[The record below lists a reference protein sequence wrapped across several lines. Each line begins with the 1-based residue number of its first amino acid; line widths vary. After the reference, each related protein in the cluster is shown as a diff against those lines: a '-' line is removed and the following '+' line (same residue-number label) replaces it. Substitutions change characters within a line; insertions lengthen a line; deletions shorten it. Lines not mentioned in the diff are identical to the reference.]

1 MENKYQRL
9 TINKLSKLTGISRI
23 TLMTWREL
31 GWLRPSCRIGSRFL
45 YSWEDFR
52 RAEKLSLI
60 NGGYYD
66 TKSTWIKNLTTFLK
80 FLLTNERIKMLNED
94 LIKILTKIKEILDL
108 TNQHLGENFA
118 ERIRNSEPTTD
129 FLGKLLDIKK
139 QIWNLQSLIKN
150 SNKPL
155 YYD

>member
-1 MENKYQRL
+1 
-9 TINKLSKLTGISRI
+9 
-23 TLMTWREL
+23 
-31 GWLRPSCRIGSRFL
+31 
-45 YSWEDFR
+45 
-52 RAEKLSLI
+52 
-60 NGGYYD
+60 
-66 TKSTWIKNLTTFLK
+66 
-80 FLLTNERIKMLNED
+80 MLNED

-139 QIWNLQSLIKN
+139 QIWDLQSLIKN

>member
-1 MENKYQRL
+1 
-9 TINKLSKLTGISRI
+9 
-23 TLMTWREL
+23 
-31 GWLRPSCRIGSRFL
+31 
-45 YSWEDFR
+45 
-52 RAEKLSLI
+52 
-60 NGGYYD
+60 
-66 TKSTWIKNLTTFLK
+66 
-80 FLLTNERIKMLNED
+80 MLNED

-129 FLGKLLDIKK
+129 FLDKLLDIKK